1 MKSILLTLVMFI
13 STGCDAALEHVDD
26 LTCAYLPRYVAD
38 CTSPEV
44 HDKAV
49 SVLTDGIVEAQITCQ
64 GITINSSNGK
74 FASVYY
80 QASRLQDGSC
90 YARADVSG
98 PGAPGTG
105 FIQSSGSN
113 LIGRSDLNVDTCPV
127 TSFHPPMLRTNTTVV
142 SGTVKVE
149 GPFCTNAS
157 GQFCTMPVAS
167 NCVGDVDSF

>member
-1 MKSILLTLVMFI
+1 MKSFLLPIALFF
-13 STGCDAALEHVDD
+13 STGCDAALDHVDN
-26 LTCAYLPRYVAD
+26 LACTFIPWYVAD

-49 SVLTDGIVEAQITCQ
+49 SILTDGIVEAQITCQ
-64 GITINSSNGK
+64 GIAFSPGNVK

-80 QASRLQDGSC
+80 QASRLQDSSC

-113 LIGRSDLNVDTCPV
+113 LTGRSSTSADSCPV

-142 SGTVKVE
+142 DGIVRVE
-149 GPFCTNAS
+149 GPFCTSAA
-157 GQFCTMPVAS
+157 GQFCTMTVVN
-167 NCVGDVDSF
+167 NCVGDLNQF